1 VDINKLEQLLSQPE
15 GFKLDFKEK
24 LQLNTESEKKEFIK
38 DVCAIANT
46 NGGRGYIVFGVKDKS
61 KEIVGVDLE
70 PFNEERIQQIICNR
84 CDPPVP
90 IRVDVINYKQK
101 NVAVITIFKSDQ
113 RPHQVRQTGTF
124 YIRRGSTT
132 DIARR
137 HEIANMLQENGLAS
151 SEQIICRKVPLRELD
166 DSLLKKHILGNGA
179 IPEENQLILL
189 EGLGIIGRES
199 ERSTYHP
206 TMGGLLLFGKCPQDY
221 LPHTGIK
228 IEYNGQGYAITGN
241 ILEMLDRS
249 EELIA
254 SFFKD
259 SSYPVQS
266 IYDAICNAVVHRDY
280 WDMTREIVVTI
291 DSHKIE
297 ISNPGSIWIGGS
309 IKKLMQ
315 DQNPPRR
322 NPWLYQ
328 RLLLIDQK
336 ERFLKYGLGMKR
348 IKKPFINVGRVK
360 IFNFPNKN
368 LFKIVLPGE
377 SYFSTPQK

>member
-1 VDINKLEQLLSQPE
+1 MDINKLQQLISQPE

-24 LQLNTESEKKEFIK
+24 LQLNTESDKKEFVK
-38 DVCAIANT
+38 DVCAIANSS
-46 NGGRGYIVFGVKDKS
+46 GGRGYIVFGVKDKS
-61 KEIVGVDLE
+61 KEIIGVDLE

-90 IRVDVINYKQK
+90 IRVDVVKYKQK
-101 NVAVITIFKSDQ
+101 TIAIVTIFKSEQ

-137 HEIANMLQENGLAS
+137 HEIANMLQENGLTS
-151 SEQIICRKVPLRELD
+151 SEQIICRKVPISELND
-166 DSLLKKHILGNGA
+166 TLLNKYVLGSGA
-179 IPEENQLILL
+179 LIKENRDILL

-206 TMGGLLLFGKCPQDY
+206 TMGGLLLFGKCPQNY

-228 IEYNGQGYAITGN
+228 IEYNGQGHSIKGN
-241 ILEMLDRS
+241 ILEMLDNS
-249 EELIA
+249 EELIT
-254 SFFKD
+254 SFFKG
-259 SSYPVQS
+259 SFYPVQS
-266 IYDAICNAVVHRDY
+266 ICDALSNAVVHRDY
-280 WDMTREIVVTI
+280 WDMSREIVVMI
-291 DSHKIE
+291 DSRQIE

-328 RLLLIDQK
+328 RLLLIDEK

-348 IKKPFINVGRVK
+348 IKKPFNNIGRVK

-377 SYFSTPQK
+377 SYF